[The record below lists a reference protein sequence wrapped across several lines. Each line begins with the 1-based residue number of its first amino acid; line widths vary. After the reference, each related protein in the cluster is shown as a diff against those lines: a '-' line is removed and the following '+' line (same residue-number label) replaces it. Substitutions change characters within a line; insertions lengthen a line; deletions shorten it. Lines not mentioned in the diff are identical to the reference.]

1 MVGKVG
7 HDDNPDCIPYLTVDG
22 LCYSECALPRGCSTI
37 VRIDAKNGL
46 TRLIVACLVAT
57 ALQACESTSLGL
69 TQIGGL
75 PRPGLFTSFS
85 LPDTANLEPSRDPAA
100 DRRPFPKRGI
110 VYTRRAG
117 FIDLAHVFNTAVLE
131 NEATKTIEA
140 ALRENRKV
148 IQLRESDRSRVT
160 LTLEGASPDSEQG
173 IRAEARAAGAC
184 VLYDL
189 MTWHEIITWFGYK
202 STYVWTEKPSAFT
215 YEDTVSNLVGV
226 DVFER
231 IPGEAT
237 PSKLGAAL
245 RDELNDLGLVDKRV
259 AARAV
264 HSVKGTWWGPRLYTR
279 RMVDIGQNGAPINPW
294 LVPGT
299 SKDVLHDERGPVA
312 FTDPCTEMPGAYSL
326 RIVPTYWTLHR
337 IRWSAPATPRVIDA
351 STDFDALMD
360 VIATQ
365 VKQELGAD
373 ATSPD

>member
-1 MVGKVG
+1 MRSIFDVYGLFYS
-7 HDDNPDCIPYLTVDG
+7 DCAI
-22 LCYSECALPRGCSTI
+22 PRGCSPI
-37 VRIDAKNGL
+37 VHLRANNGL

-85 LPDTANLEPSRDPAA
+85 LPDTANLTPSREPAA

-148 IQLRESDRSRVT
+148 IQLREFDRSRVT

-237 PSKLGAAL
+237 PSKLGDAL
-245 RDELNDLGLVDKRV
+245 RDELNDLGLVDKRL

-264 HSVKGTWWGPRLYTR
+264 HSVKGTWWGPWLYTR
-279 RMVDIGQNGAPINPW
+279 RMIDIGQNGAPINPW

-299 SKDVLHDERGPVA
+299 SKDGLHDERGPVA
-312 FTDPCTEMPGAYSL
+312 FTDPCTEMPAAYSV
-326 RIVPTYWTLHR
+326 RIVPSYWTIHQLR
-337 IRWSAPATPRVIDA
+337 RSAPATPRAIDP
-351 STDFDALMD
+351 SKDFGPLID
-360 VIATQ
+360 VIVTQ
-365 VKQELGAD
+365 VKQQLGAD
-373 ATSPD
+373 ATSPN

>member
-1 MVGKVG
+1 MVGRIHLQAEPKRKFWRQAG
-7 HDDNPDCIPYLTVDG
+7 IEPTTSALGGCIT
-22 LCYSECALPRGCSTI
+22 
-37 VRIDAKNGL
+37 AKNGMA
-46 TRLIVACLVAT
+46 RLIVACLLAA
-57 ALQACESTSLGL
+57 ALQACESTSLGM

-85 LPDTANLEPSRDPAA
+85 LPDTANLTPSRDPTA

-131 NEATKTIEA
+131 NEATKTIEV
-140 ALRENRKV
+140 ALRENRRV
-148 IQLRESDRSRVT
+148 IQLRELDRSRVT
-160 LTLEGASPDSEQG
+160 LTLEGVIPDSEQG

-202 STYVWTEKPSAFT
+202 STYVWPEKPSAFT

-237 PSKLGAAL
+237 PAKLGAAL
-245 RDELNDLGLVDKRV
+245 RDDLNDLGLVDRRL
-259 AARAV
+259 ASRAV
-264 HSVKGTWWGPRLYTR
+264 HSVKGTWWGPWLYTR
-279 RMVDIGQNGAPINPW
+279 RMVDIGQNGGPIKPW

-299 SKDVLHDERGPVA
+299 SKDGLHDERGPVA

-326 RIVPTYWTLHR
+326 RIVPPSWTLHR
-337 IRWSAPATPRVIDA
+337 IRWSAPATPRAIDP
-351 STDFDALMD
+351 SKDFDPLMD

-365 VKQELGAD
+365 VKQQLGPD
-373 ATSPD
+373 ATSPN